1 MRKLRAGTNFIVIC
15 RSIPERAHTVS
26 LVTRLAAPPAPKTTQ
41 TILDRWVDGLDPE
54 DRQAVKAA
62 LVDPA
67 WRHIDLLRTLVDEG
81 MPEVADTTFGTWRR
95 RNGYTK

>member
-1 MRKLRAGTNFIVIC
+1 M
-15 RSIPERAHTVS
+15 S
-26 LVTRLAAPPAPKTTQ
+26 LVQRLAAPPAPKTNQ
-41 TILDRWVDGLDPE
+41 TILDRWLDELPAVDYE
-54 DRQAVKAA
+54 AVTKA

-67 WRHIDLLRTLVDEG
+67 WRHVDLLAALIEEG